1 MIKTINL
8 TPVGLTEKQN
18 ELRVLQTERI
28 DAIKELQRAR
38 EMGDLSENAAYK
50 VARSRLSRIDGR
62 IRFLEKIL
70 KRVQVVAKRT
80 DGRIGLGSKVTIDDG
95 TNIKEITLV
104 DGYESDFMQGKISGY
119 SPIGRVL
126 MRKRVGD
133 RVEVSTIKGVIKYTI
148 TYVQ

>member
-70 KRVQVVAKRT
+70 KRVKVVTKRT
-80 DGRIGLGSKVTIDDG
+80 DGRIGLGSKVTIDDS

-104 DGYESDFMQGKISGY
+104 DSYESDFMQGKISGY

-126 MRKRVGD
+126 MRKKVGD
-133 RVEVSTIKGVIKYTI
+133 VVEVSTIKGVIKYTI

>member
-8 TPVGLTEKQN
+8 TPGGLTEKQN
-18 ELRVLQTERI
+18 ELHILQTERI

-70 KRVQVVAKRT
+70 KRVKVVTKRT
-80 DGRIGLGSKVTIDDG
+80 DGRIGLGSKVTIDDS

-104 DGYESDFMQGKISGY
+104 DSYESDFMQGKISGY

-126 MRKRVGD
+126 MRKKVGD
-133 RVEVSTIKGVIKYTI
+133 VVEVSTIKGVIKYTI